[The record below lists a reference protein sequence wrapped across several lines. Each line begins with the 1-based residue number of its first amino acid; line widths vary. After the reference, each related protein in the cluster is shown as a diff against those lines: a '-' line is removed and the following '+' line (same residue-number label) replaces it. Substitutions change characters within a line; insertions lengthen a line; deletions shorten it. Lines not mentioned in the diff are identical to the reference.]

1 MTNQTAIIPS
11 ISPIALKEY
20 EVKQSKY
27 NIVGKLP
34 IRSILLAPSS
44 SGKTVLIQNMI
55 LDIYKDLF
63 ERVYMFSPSVHID
76 HTWYPV
82 KAYLNKKMKL
92 NEDEP
97 KLYYDE

>member
-1 MTNQTAIIPS
+1 MTAKTQHHAMKGTTTPTIN
-11 ISPIALKEY
+11 PIALKDY

-55 LDIYKDLF
+55 FDIYKDLF
-63 ERVYMFSPSVHID
+63 ERVSPLS
-76 HTWYPV
+76 T
-82 KAYLNKKMKL
+82 
-92 NEDEP
+92 
-97 KLYYDE
+97 